1 MIRWPPKSES
11 MFDIVKFNNCSDL
24 VKIKQRKNSSNHCI
38 PIQSVVSIEYLS
50 GTKSLILIEECI
62 LIQ

>member
-1 MIRWPPKSES
+1 MNRWPPKSES
-11 MFDIVKFNNCSDL
+11 MFDIVKFNNSDL
-24 VKIKQRKNSSNHCI
+24 VKIKQRKNLSNHCI
-38 PIQSVVSIEYLS
+38 PIQSVVSIENLS

>member
-1 MIRWPPKSES
+1 MNRWPPKPES
-11 MFDIVKFNNCSDL
+11 MFDIVKFNNSDL

-38 PIQSVVSIEYLS
+38 PIQSVVSIENLS